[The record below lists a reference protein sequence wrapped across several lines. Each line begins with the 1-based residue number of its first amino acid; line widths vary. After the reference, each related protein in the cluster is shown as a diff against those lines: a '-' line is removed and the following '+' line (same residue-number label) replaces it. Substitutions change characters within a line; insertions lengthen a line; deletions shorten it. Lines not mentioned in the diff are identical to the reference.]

1 MADLA
6 DLAQDVIDQELQEC
20 IAAARK
26 PLPPG
31 EPGDCNMCGEESP
44 RLVGGAC
51 ARCRER
57 YKLA

>member
-6 DLAQDVIDQELQEC
+6 DLAQDVIEQELAEC
-20 IAAARK
+20 IQAARK
-26 PLPPG
+26 PMPAG
-31 EPGDCNMCGEESP
+31 EPGDCNLCGEASG

-51 ARCRER
+51 APCRDR

>member
-6 DLAQDVIDQELQEC
+6 DLAQEVIDQELEEC

-26 PLPPG
+26 PLATG
-31 EPGDCNMCGEESP
+31 EPGDCNLCGETSG

-51 ARCRER
+51 APCRDR
-57 YKLA
+57 HKLA